1 MRLGSLPCSLVGVL
15 ECPVLCRL
23 DGPLLVRLPRVSDF
37 LVQGIIQVWQGHQCL
52 NGQQNRSDLQGWGP
66 LVLEDIEADAAKL
79 VDVGV
84 VDLGSEKNLGRDHG
98 VLIWQEEFA
107 VENATFV
114 RRVREACDLDI
125 EVSEVLL
132 VWLGINS
139 NDGVLGKSLSFLHN
153 IG

>member
-1 MRLGSLPCSLVGVL
+1 MRSGSLPCSLVGVL

-37 LVQGIIQVWQGHQCL
+37 LIQGIIQVGQRHQCL
-52 NGQQNRSDLQGWGP
+52 NGEQHRSNHQGWLP
-66 LVLEDIEADAAKL
+66 LFLEDVEADAAKL
-79 VDVGV
+79 VNVGV

-107 VENATFV
+107 VENATLI
-114 RRVREACDLDI
+114 RSLCGACDLDI

-139 NDGVLGKSLSFLHN
+139 NDGVLGKFLSFLHA